1 MIEEIYIRDLG
12 VIQEA
17 RLPFG
22 AGLTVITGE
31 TGAGKTMVLS
41 ALGLLLGERADS
53 STIRRGQEQAF
64 VEGRWLI
71 KDDSAVVERVR
82 DAGSDLEQGEL
93 ILNRSISSEG
103 RSRASVS
110 GRSAPVGLLNEL
122 GEMLVVVHGQSD
134 QIRLKSSGA
143 QREALDQFGGVELAE
158 ALAEYQGT
166 YRAWRDLTQ
175 RLEALKASLDAR
187 AAEAEDLR
195 ASVDELEK
203 LDPQENEDTDLAEK
217 AERLNNLEILRSA

>member
-22 AGLTVITGE
+22 KGLTVITGE

-53 STIRRGQEQAF
+53 STVRRGQDQAF
-64 VEGRWLI
+64 VEGRWMVAE
-71 KDDSAVVERVR
+71 SSPVVDRVR
-82 DAGSDLEQGEL
+82 DAGSEVEQGEL
-93 ILNRSISSEG
+93 ILNRSVSNEG

-110 GRSAPVGLLNEL
+110 GRSTPVGLLTEL

-134 QIRLKSSGA
+134 QIRLKSAVA
-143 QREALDQFGGVELAE
+143 QREALDQFGGPELTA
-158 ALAEYQGT
+158 ALGE
-166 YRAWRDLTQ
+166 
-175 RLEALKASLDAR
+175 
-187 AAEAEDLR
+187 
-195 ASVDELEK
+195 
-203 LDPQENEDTDLAEK
+203 
-217 AERLNNLEILRSA
+217 